1 MFGPGAIRFSRR
13 GWFITGSN
21 GKDALRQGALQKAFH
36 FASKRAVKVPAAP
49 KESPTPS
56 SNAHSTVALTSPW
69 PWRPITP
76 SSKLP
81 AHTILEERV
90 IYARPLSFSPR
101 RHLFLGCTLAGC
113 GVMFWMMPDKPRMPD
128 WFSEDIGLFKRILGT
143 INNYIFLDLPPFLAL
158 AGTTLVAYR
167 ILFATARRV
176 TRLSQV
182 RTRSDGVQGIQTK
195 TNLRLQTGKQDL
207 WGRNS
212 GVRDLDIADLRVE
225 AVPGRAGKGY
235 LSLTLRPEAIK
246 HKWIERRP
254 YYMDFRNSRF
264 VAETDQEVVMS
275 LNRVEHIFGKVQGA

>member
-1 MFGPGAIRFSRR
+1 MFGPAVIGFSSR
-13 GWFITGSN
+13 GCSITGSN
-21 GKDALRQGALQKAFH
+21 GKIALRQGALQKAFH
-36 FASKRAVKVPAAP
+36 SASKRAAKAPAALSNP
-49 KESPTPS
+49 PATPP
-56 SNAHSTVALTSPW
+56 NTPSTVALTSPW

-101 RHLFLGCTLAGC
+101 KHLFLGCTLAGC
-113 GVMFWMMPDKPRMPD
+113 GVMFWMMPDKPRMAD
-128 WFSEDIGLFKRILGT
+128 WFSEDVGLFKRILGT
-143 INNYIFLDLPPFLAL
+143 INNYLFLDLPPFLAF

-176 TRLSQV
+176 TKLSQI
-182 RTRSDGVQGIQTK
+182 RTRSDGAQGIETK
-195 TNLRLQTGKQDL
+195 TSLKLQTGKQDL
-207 WGRNS
+207 WGKGY
-212 GVRDLDIADLRVE
+212 GVRDLDIADVRVE
-225 AVPGRAGKGY
+225 SVPGRAGKGY

-264 VAETDQEVVMS
+264 VAETNQEIVMS
-275 LNRVEHIFGKVQGA
+275 LNRVEHVFGKVQGA